1 MPRLGE
7 TVPNPKKKKYDE
19 DVKKYSP
26 AELQKHHD
34 EALTYYIEHG
44 GEVSTKVLSRHG
56 KVPQSYIRKWM
67 KEENWDKYVM
77 EDQGDKVK
85 VSFNANSREYN
96 GRWYTDLRAWKI
108 EAETPAPENY
118 TTGFAP
124 TGAEGSGNNF
134 APDPVD
140 AASTGH
146 GYVGGSS
153 DPAADQV
160 EDDLPF

>member
-1 MPRLGE
+1 M
-7 TVPNPKKKKYDE
+7 
-19 DVKKYSP
+19 
-26 AELQKHHD
+26 
-34 EALTYYIEHG
+34 ALEIE
-44 GEVSTKVLSRHG
+44 G
-56 KVPQSYIRKWM
+56 KIIRKLNVQSGTSARGEWS
-67 KEENWDKYVM
+67 KQEFIVEYQEGNYPSQVCLSVWGADRVKDLEKY
-77 EDQGDKVK
+77 QIGDKVK